1 MLSYWGGHASPVPS
15 APAPG
20 GHEGLT
26 PASGVSGELDREM
39 KEGSF
44 AGPVLGVP
52 SSSGEESGSGLG
64 LTGKKDNVR
73 QLGKQEVNEEVKCYI
88 PASLKPDRRL

>member
-1 MLSYWGGHASPVPS
+1 MCVRVCVLHDVSSLLEGGHGSPVPS

-20 GHEGLT
+20 GHERLS
-26 PASGVSGELDREM
+26 PPSGVSGELEREM

-52 SSSGEESGSGLG
+52 SSFGVDSDSR
-64 LTGKKDNVR
+64 LT
-73 QLGKQEVNEEVKCYI
+73 
-88 PASLKPDRRL
+88 

>member
-1 MLSYWGGHASPVPS
+1 MPS

-26 PASGVSGELDREM
+26 PPSGVSGELDREM
-39 KEGSF
+39 KDGSF

-52 SSSGEESGSGLG
+52 SSAGGDSGSRLG
-64 LTGKKDNVR
+64 LTGKKKDNIR
-73 QLGKQEVNEEVKCYI
+73 QLDN
-88 PASLKPDRRL
+88 